1 MRAATATQIW
11 ISQRE
16 RRQYALAVGLGLGLA
31 GAGLGLMIAVLGPLL
46 ALAALLGGLAGL
58 YDIT

>member
-31 GAGLGLMIAVLGPLL
+31 GAGLKSISPASLTGTDNAAMI
-46 ALAALLGGLAGL
+46 
-58 YDIT
+58 